1 MSAPTAPVGP
11 AQAARQ
17 DVDPQVD
24 PFKEL
29 PVRSRYAVDAGASY
43 DPVRKHEEHSAEG
56 TAAHNRKV
64 RPMARHALSVLVE
77 NNPGVLARVSVLF
90 ARRSFNIDHL
100 VVGPTEDPKV
110 SRMTI
115 VVNVDPEQLHKVVS
129 QLDKLIEVIH
139 IEEIEDAAAIREKL
153 WEIND
158 NGPRPVGAMAA
169 AWG

>member
-1 MSAPTAPVGP
+1 MS
-11 AQAARQ
+11 
-17 DVDPQVD
+17 
-24 PFKEL
+24 
-29 PVRSRYAVDAGASY
+29 
-43 DPVRKHEEHSAEG
+43 
-56 TAAHNRKV
+56 
-64 RPMARHALSVLVE
+64 RHALSVLVE

-115 VVNVDPEQLHKVVS
+115 LVNVSSEQLHKVTS

-139 IEEIEDAAAIREKL
+139 IEELDDAAAIRAQL

>member
-1 MSAPTAPVGP
+1 VSPHSGP
-11 AQAARQ
+11 GHTPYSTTTPPRAR
-17 DVDPQVD
+17 
-24 PFKEL
+24 
-29 PVRSRYAVDAGASY
+29 
-43 DPVRKHEEHSAEG
+43 EG
-56 TAAHNRKV
+56 TR
-64 RPMARHALSVLVE
+64 MSRHALSVMVE

-115 VVNVDPEQLHKVVS
+115 VVNVGEEQLHQVVN

-139 IEEIEDAAAIREKL
+139 IEELPDAGAIRDQL
-153 WEIND
+153 WAIND
-158 NGPRPVGAMAA
+158 NGPRPLGAMAA

>member
-1 MSAPTAPVGP
+1 MTTAPI
-11 AQAARQ
+11 AAAER
-17 DVDPQVD
+17 
-24 PFKEL
+24 
-29 PVRSRYAVDAGASY
+29 AAT
-43 DPVRKHEEHSAEG
+43 RKG
-56 TAAHNRKV
+56 TT
-64 RPMARHALSVLVE
+64 MSRHALSVLVE

-115 VVNVDPEQLHKVVS
+115 VVNVGTEQLHKVTN

-139 IEEIEDAAAIREKL
+139 IEELDDAAAIRERL
-153 WEIND
+153 WAIND

>member
-1 MSAPTAPVGP
+1 MSPHSGP
-11 AQAARQ
+11 GTTT
-17 DVDPQVD
+17 
-24 PFKEL
+24 
-29 PVRSRYAVDAGASY
+29 Y
-43 DPVRKHEEHSAEG
+43 G
-56 TAAHNRKV
+56 TAHHPRAREATT
-64 RPMARHALSVLVE
+64 MSRHALSVMVE

-115 VVNVDPEQLHKVVS
+115 VVNVGAEQLEKVVS

-139 IEEIEDAAAIREKL
+139 IEELADAGSIRDQL
-153 WEIND
+153 WAIND
-158 NGPRPVGAMAA
+158 NGPRPLGAMAA

>member
-1 MSAPTAPVGP
+1 MSTVTEP
-11 AQAARQ
+11 AQARTESH
-17 DVDPQVD
+17 D
-24 PFKEL
+24 PFAAL
-29 PVRSRYAVDAGASY
+29 PVRSRYAVRAVPAPSTSSTTSGT
-43 DPVRKHEEHSAEG
+43 
-56 TAAHNRKV
+56 TAAPNRKV
-64 RPMARHALSVLVE
+64 SPMSRHALSVLVE

-115 VVNVDPEQLHKVVS
+115 VVNVGDEQLHRVTS

-139 IEEIEDAAAIREKL
+139 IEELDDAASIRERL
-153 WEIND
+153 WAIND

>member
-1 MSAPTAPVGP
+1 MS
-11 AQAARQ
+11 
-17 DVDPQVD
+17 
-24 PFKEL
+24 
-29 PVRSRYAVDAGASY
+29 
-43 DPVRKHEEHSAEG
+43 
-56 TAAHNRKV
+56 
-64 RPMARHALSVLVE
+64 RHALSVLVE

-115 VVNVDPEQLHKVVS
+115 VLNVGDEQLHKVTS

-139 IEEIEDAAAIREKL
+139 IEELSDPSAIRDQL
-153 WEIND
+153 WAIND

-169 AWG
+169 AWA

>member
-1 MSAPTAPVGP
+1 MSVHTLPSRTEDAEHTDSSEPTADQRN
-11 AQAARQ
+11 AF
-17 DVDPQVD
+17 DD
-24 PFKEL
+24 L
-29 PVRSRYAVDAGASY
+29 PVRSRFAVTA
-43 DPVRKHEEHSAEG
+43 PPHLTHPTAEP
-56 TAAHNRKV
+56 NRKV
-64 RPMARHALSVLVE
+64 TPMSRHALSVLVE

-115 VVNVDPEQLHKVVS
+115 VVNVGEEQLHRVTS

-139 IEEIEDAAAIREKL
+139 IEELDDAASIRERL
-153 WEIND
+153 WAIND

>member
-1 MSAPTAPVGP
+1 MTTLATTYPT
-11 AQAARQ
+11 
-17 DVDPQVD
+17 
-24 PFKEL
+24 
-29 PVRSRYAVDAGASY
+29 
-43 DPVRKHEEHSAEG
+43 G
-56 TAAHNRKV
+56 TTAYPSTTPTRKV
-64 RPMARHALSVLVE
+64 STMSRHALSVLVE

-115 VVNVDPEQLHKVVS
+115 LVNVSSEQLHKVTS

-139 IEEIEDAAAIREKL
+139 IEELDDAAGIREQL

>member
-1 MSAPTAPVGP
+1 MSICTAPVP
-11 AQAARQ
+11 TDQT
-17 DVDPQVD
+17 D
-24 PFKEL
+24 PFEGL
-29 PVRSRYAVDAGASY
+29 PVRSRYAV
-43 DPVRKHEEHSAEG
+43 
-56 TAAHNRKV
+56 TAPPNNPQPNRKV
-64 RPMARHALSVLVE
+64 TPMSRHALSVLVE

-115 VVNVDPEQLHKVVS
+115 VVNVGEEQLHRVTS

-139 IEEIEDAAAIREKL
+139 IEELEDAASIRERL
-153 WEIND
+153 WAIND
-158 NGPRPVGAMAA
+158 NGPKPVGAMAA

>member
-1 MSAPTAPVGP
+1 MS
-11 AQAARQ
+11 
-17 DVDPQVD
+17 
-24 PFKEL
+24 
-29 PVRSRYAVDAGASY
+29 
-43 DPVRKHEEHSAEG
+43 
-56 TAAHNRKV
+56 
-64 RPMARHALSVLVE
+64 RHALSVLVE

-115 VVNVDPEQLHKVVS
+115 VLNVGEEQLHKVTS

-139 IEEIEDAAAIREKL
+139 IEELSDSAAIRDQL
-153 WEIND
+153 WAIND

-169 AWG
+169 AWA

>member
-1 MSAPTAPVGP
+1 MSTNTLEMSRSPGP
-11 AQAARQ
+11 SEHS
-17 DVDPQVD
+17 DTFDD
-24 PFKEL
+24 L
-29 PVRSRYAVDAGASY
+29 PVRSRYAVSAAPHHS
-43 DPVRKHEEHSAEG
+43 PQHSAQP
-56 TAAHNRKV
+56 NRKV
-64 RPMARHALSVLVE
+64 TPMSRHALSVLVE

-115 VVNVDPEQLHKVVS
+115 VVNVGEEQLHRVTS

-139 IEEIEDAAAIREKL
+139 IEELEDAASIRERL
-153 WEIND
+153 WAIND

>member
-1 MSAPTAPVGP
+1 MSAALLTIPFDRPTPRSIPQHPAAPDER
-11 AQAARQ
+11 RQ
-17 DVDPQVD
+17 
-24 PFKEL
+24 L
-29 PVRSRYAVDAGASY
+29 MS
-43 DPVRKHEEHSAEG
+43 
-56 TAAHNRKV
+56 
-64 RPMARHALSVLVE
+64 RHALSVLVE

-115 VVNVDPEQLHKVVS
+115 VVNVGAEQLHKVTN

-139 IEEIEDAAAIREKL
+139 IEELEDAGPIRDAL
-153 WEIND
+153 WAIND

>member
-1 MSAPTAPVGP
+1 MS
-11 AQAARQ
+11 
-17 DVDPQVD
+17 
-24 PFKEL
+24 
-29 PVRSRYAVDAGASY
+29 
-43 DPVRKHEEHSAEG
+43 
-56 TAAHNRKV
+56 
-64 RPMARHALSVLVE
+64 RHALSVLVE

-115 VVNVDPEQLHKVVS
+115 VLNVGEEQLHKVTS

-139 IEEIEDAAAIREKL
+139 IEELADPSSIRDQL
-153 WEIND
+153 WAIND

-169 AWG
+169 AWA

>member
-1 MSAPTAPVGP
+1 MSAPTVTQG
-11 AQAARQ
+11 RVVTDG
-17 DVDPQVD
+17 DVDP
-24 PFKEL
+24 FREL
-29 PVRSRYAVDAGASY
+29 PVRSRYAVDAVPGV
-43 DPVRKHEEHSAEG
+43 DPVAHDTVTTRTVTSKTAE
-56 TAAHNRKV
+56 HNRKV
-64 RPMARHALSVLVE
+64 SPMSRHALSVLVE

-115 VVNVDPEQLHKVVS
+115 VVNVGEEQLHRVTS

-139 IEEIEDAAAIREKL
+139 IEELDDAAAIREKL

>member
-1 MSAPTAPVGP
+1 MTTLTTRPADSTTYPTPSTTPREATAMS
-11 AQAARQ
+11 
-17 DVDPQVD
+17 
-24 PFKEL
+24 
-29 PVRSRYAVDAGASY
+29 
-43 DPVRKHEEHSAEG
+43 
-56 TAAHNRKV
+56 
-64 RPMARHALSVLVE
+64 RHALSVLVE

-100 VVGPTEDPKV
+100 VVGPTQDPKV

-115 VVNVDPEQLHKVVS
+115 VVNVGAEQLHKVTS

-139 IEEIEDAAAIREKL
+139 IEELEDATAIRDQL